1 MLNINCKGKKVGK
14 ANKGITVEK
23 IIVKKIKIK
32 EKAKRGKL
40 YRTAKA
46 QRQGRGL

>member
-1 MLNINCKGKKVGK
+1 MGKRTVRR